1 MKEFIVS
8 NPFAFACLCVCAIAC
23 VVTFFVVFV
32 DTKSVKKAILAVKEV
47 IMEFRLPDYRQTD
60 SEKKEQTAQEFSP
73 YIDEYQYV
81 ADTGEIEKTGKQINI
96 DEKIQS
102 YLSTRL
108 EDMLEKFLSPQ
119 KVEHNDIIAEPNEMS
134 GDLESMLQAYD
145 SYVSRA
151 DELRAKYKLPSTLAT
166 SDVYQAVEEMYQ
178 RQKQFV
184 ESLALS
190 NQKIGG
196 VKDEKELSSEKEN
209 KQA

>member
-1 MKEFIVS
+1 MKEFIVA
-8 NPFAFACLCVCAIAC
+8 NPYAFACMCICAVAC
-23 VVTFFVVFV
+23 VITFFVVLH
-32 DTKSVKKAILAVKEV
+32 DTKSVKKSISAVKEV
-47 IMEFRLPDYRQTD
+47 IMEFRLPNYRLDD
-60 SEKKEQTAQEFSP
+60 SEKKEQTAQEFTP

-102 YLSTRL
+102 YLTTRL

-151 DELRAKYKLPSTLAT
+151 DELRAKYKLPSSLAT
-166 SDVYQAVEEMYQ
+166 ADVYQAVEEMYQ

-184 ESLALS
+184 ESLAAS
-190 NQKIGG
+190 NQNFGG
-196 VKDEKELSSEKEN
+196 VNNEKVVSYEKESK
-209 KQA
+209 

>member
-1 MKEFIVS
+1 MKEFIVA
-8 NPFAFACLCVCAIAC
+8 NPYAFACLCICAVAC
-23 VVTFFVVFV
+23 VITFFVVLL
-32 DTKSVKKAILAVKEV
+32 DTKSVKKSIRAVKEV
-47 IMEFRLPDYRQTD
+47 IMEFRLPNYRQDD
-60 SEKKEQTAQEFSP
+60 SEKKEQTAQEFTP

-81 ADTGEIEKTGKQINI
+81 ADTGEIEKTGKQINV

-119 KVEHNDIIAEPNEMS
+119 KVEHNDVIAEPNEMS

-151 DELRAKYKLPSTLAT
+151 DELRAKYKLPSSLAT
-166 SDVYQAVEEMYQ
+166 ADVYQAVEEMYQ

-184 ESLALS
+184 ESLASS
-190 NQKIGG
+190 NQNLGG
-196 VKDEKELSSEKEN
+196 VKDEKVVSSEKEN
-209 KQA
+209 K

>member
-8 NPFAFACLCVCAIAC
+8 NPFAFACMVVCGIAC
-23 VVTFFVVFV
+23 VVTFFVVLH
-32 DTKSVKKAILAVKEV
+32 DTKSVKKSIRAVKEV
-47 IMEFRLPDYRQTD
+47 IMEFRLPSYRQDD
-60 SEKKEQTAQEFSP
+60 SEKKDQLAQEFTP

-81 ADTGEIEKTGKQINI
+81 ADTGELEKTGKQINI

-166 SDVYQAVEEMYQ
+166 ADVYQAVEEMYQ

-190 NQKIGG
+190 NQKPGG
-196 VKDEKELSSEKEN
+196 VKDEKELSSEKES
-209 KQA
+209 K

>member
-8 NPFAFACLCVCAIAC
+8 NPYAFACLCICAIAC
-23 VVTFFVVFV
+23 VVTFFVVLF
-32 DTKSVKKAILAVKEV
+32 DTKSVKKSIAAVKEV
-47 IMEFRLPDYRQTD
+47 IMEFRLPDYRQG
-60 SEKKEQTAQEFSP
+60 EKKEQTAQEFTP

-119 KVEHNDIIAEPNEMS
+119 KVEHNDVIAEPNEMS

-151 DELRAKYKLPSTLAT
+151 DELRAKYKLPSSLAT
-166 SDVYQAVEEMYQ
+166 ADVYQAVEEMYQ

-184 ESLALS
+184 ESLASS
-190 NQKIGG
+190 NQNFGG
-196 VKDEKELSSEKEN
+196 VKDEKVISSEKEN